1 MQSALL
7 AHGDMARQG
16 SLHFS
21 CRQDCLLGQSLS
33 VVHSTLG
40 NSTVQKWQ
48 KEKGG
53 VIFDQ
58 LCEMGASLDWT
69 RNQFTLSK
77 EFRLAVDAAF
87 IRLFD
92 RGLIYRLSLSALVNV
107 VNVFIQVRPSIG

>member
-1 MQSALL
+1 ME
-7 AHGDMARQG
+7 
-16 SLHFS
+16 
-21 CRQDCLLGQSLS
+21 
-33 VVHSTLG
+33 
-40 NSTVQKWQ
+40 KWQ

-92 RGLIYRLSLSALVNV
+92 RGLIYRFSLSALNLNV
-107 VNVFIQVRPSIG
+107 VNDFTQVRSPIG